1 VGDAAVGGDKFN
13 PRTRASFAVLR
24 KLDHVLVGE
33 ADANVKDARCLC
45 GRLRAKV
52 NEEATNDRSKYK
64 EAEGDVF
71 TRSAWCCI
79 RFFYAAHAGSY
90 A

>member
-1 VGDAAVGGDKFN
+1 MGDAAVGGDKFN
-13 PRTRASFAVLR
+13 PRPRASFAVLR

-33 ADANVKDARCLC
+33 ANANVEDARCLFS
-45 GRLRAKV
+45 RLGPKV
-52 NEEATNDRSKYK
+52 NEEAANDRSKYK

-71 TRSAWCCI
+71 TGSAWCCI